1 MKNILPFKTI
11 LFLLFFAIPVS
22 CKKDANLLTAN
33 ATIVD
38 TGSIAADGCGW
49 LIKLND
55 STTYQAINLS
65 TDYQKN
71 NLQVSISYYLLTT
84 KFQCG
89 YSPPGGGI
97 TQIEL
102 KSIKQQ

>member
-1 MKNILPFKTI
+1 MKNISSFKTI
-11 LFLLFFAIPVS
+11 LFLLLFAIPVS

-33 ATIVD
+33 ATIID
-38 TGSIAADGCGW
+38 TGSVAVDGCGW

-55 STTYQAINLS
+55 STTYEATNLS
-65 TDYQKN
+65 ADYQKN
-71 NLQVSISYYLLTT
+71 NLQVNISYYLLTT

-89 YSPPGGGI
+89 DSPPGGGI

-102 KSIKQQ
+102 KSIKSM